1 MHKHAFP
8 LLRLKAMSL
17 TIVESSFLLMLTD
30 TSVHIMDCNHSNLQC
45 FVSPVQVQTFDNA
58 NLNIILLC
66 CCQMNMFPITLQVK
80 HGNNKFLYLQK
91 PCYNTVM

>member
-30 TSVHIMDCNHSNLQC
+30 TSVHLWIVTIATYN
-45 FVSPVQVQTFDNA
+45 VSF
-58 NLNIILLC
+58 LLC
-66 CCQMNMFPITLQVK
+66 KCRHLTMQI
-80 HGNNKFLYLQK
+80 
-91 PCYNTVM
+91 